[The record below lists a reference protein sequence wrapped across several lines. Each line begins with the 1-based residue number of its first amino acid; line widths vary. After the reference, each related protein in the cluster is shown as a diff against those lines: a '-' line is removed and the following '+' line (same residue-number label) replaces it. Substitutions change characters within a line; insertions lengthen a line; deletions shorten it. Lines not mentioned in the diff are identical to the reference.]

1 MTGTVRFF
9 VLAVMFLIPGL
20 TEIVPQILFR
30 EPESSASKPSELDY
44 LEKSDFRTK
53 IILNGGWKF
62 SREGDDAVTVQV
74 PSGFTKPGE
83 YIFEKEF
90 QLSKTDINSSTF
102 QLHFLGL
109 NYSAEVSVNS
119 FVIYKHGGGEYPFS
133 ISLARDLLHYEKPN
147 TISIRV
153 SSTLDSRNTL
163 PFKQR
168 FLNPLPSFGIF
179 RDVFLLKSPQVH
191 INRNYFKYRVSAD
204 GKKVSTVSGIK
215 ISNFTFQQDT
225 LIAGDQFSV
234 KVGFRNLVTGEA
246 TEINSG
252 SVTVKRGKEANI
264 TISADV
270 VNPRLWTPSQPDR
283 YEIRYEL
290 YNGAVKIDEIARPY
304 SFYHLESG
312 ENGLLLNGQ
321 PFTLQ
326 GVTYIPS
333 SAGGAGMPG
342 YPDFESDLRIIKETG
357 FNAVRVPM
365 MLPHPYILDACE
377 RLGLLVFA
385 ELPLNSVPSDLLA
398 ENNYRSRV
406 RNYLNQYIRGYSGYG
421 ALAAIGFG
429 TGYIGNQAGVSE
441 FFADLRSTV
450 QKGTNWLTY
459 ASFIPASVSYPEG
472 IDFYGIEFTGSP
484 FEKMT
489 ETYKLLQEKL
499 GKGKLFVSEAGYLA
513 NLRGASGYTNPNSYE
528 AQAKYFQDV
537 LTFFETGSHSGWFL
551 HTMFDYRASYS
562 SIVSGYNSEKLIN
575 YGILGESRKKETRLA
590 YKVIM
595 SKMLNLE
602 RVTIPIGIAH
612 NDAPMEFI
620 IAGILLAFMTGLM
633 VNSGRK
639 FREEALRA
647 LMRPYNFFSDVRD
660 HRMISGMQT
669 FLLALISAGIMS
681 VVFMSLLY
689 NFKDS
694 VLFEKFLLSFSSEN
708 IINIMSYLT
717 RHPLQGMLV
726 ITLLLLIKFL
736 VITISIRLFS
746 SFVMNK
752 VYLSHA
758 YYIAIWSF
766 IPVLLLIPV
775 TIVLYQFIHQNEW
788 AVYIYWGLGA
798 FFLWILLRILK
809 GVYVIY
815 DTNPVKVYGY
825 GFLILLGAAAAI
837 LVYYQINDAAFF
849 FIMRAF
855 AESRVV

>member
-9 VLAVMFLIPGL
+9 VFVVILLIPGL
-20 TEIVPQILFR
+20 TEILPQIIFR
-30 EPESSASKPSELDY
+30 EPESTVKRSSELDY
-44 LEKSDFRTK
+44 LEKSELRSK

-62 SREGDDAVTVQV
+62 SKEGDDGYIIQV
-74 PSGFTKPGE
+74 PSAFNRPGE
-83 YIFEKEF
+83 FIFEREF
-90 QLSKTDINSSTF
+90 QLSKKDINSSTF

-119 FVIYKHGGGEYPFS
+119 FVIYKHGGGEYPFA
-133 ISLARDLLHYEKPN
+133 ISLARDLLIYEKPN
-147 TISIRV
+147 KISIKI
-153 SSTLDSRNTL
+153 SSFLDSRNTL
-163 PFKQR
+163 PFRQR

-179 RDVFLLKSPQVH
+179 RDVYLLKSPQVH
-191 INRNYFKYRVSAD
+191 INRNYFKYRVSSD

-215 ISNFTFQQDT
+215 ISNFTFQRDT
-225 LIAGDQFSV
+225 LINGDQFWL
-234 KVGFRNLVTGEA
+234 KVGFRNMTTGEI
-246 TEINSG
+246 TEAASG
-252 SVTVKRGKEANI
+252 SITVKRGKEANI
-264 TISADV
+264 TISADI

-290 YNGAVKIDEIARPY
+290 YNGSVKIDEINRPY
-304 SFYHLESG
+304 SFYHLERSDSG
-312 ENGLLLNGQ
+312 LNLNNQ
-321 PFTLQ
+321 PFVLQ

-333 SAGGAGMPG
+333 SPGGAGLPG
-342 YPDFESDLRIIKETG
+342 YADFESDLRIIKETG
-357 FNAVRVPM
+357 FNAVRIPM

-385 ELPLNSVPSDLLA
+385 ELPLNSVPSDLLI

-406 RNYLNQYIRGYSGYG
+406 RNYLNQFVRGYSGYG
-421 ALAAIGFG
+421 AIAAIGFG
-429 TGYIGNQAGVSE
+429 TGYIGDQAGVAE
-441 FFADLRSTV
+441 FFTDLKSTA

-459 ASFIPASVSYPEG
+459 ASFIPADITYPDG
-472 IDFYGIEFTGSP
+472 IDFYGIEFSGMP
-484 FEKMT
+484 FEQMT
-489 ETYKLLQEKL
+489 ETYKVLQEKL
-499 GKGKLFVSEAGYLA
+499 GKGRLFVSEAGYLA
-513 NLRGASGYTNPNSYE
+513 NLKGASGYINPSSFE
-528 AQAKYFQDV
+528 AQAKYFQDM
-537 LTFFETGSHSGWFL
+537 LTFFETGNHSGWFL
-551 HTMFDYRASYS
+551 HTMFDYHASYS

-575 YGILGESRKKETRLA
+575 YGILGESGKKETRLA

-602 RVTIPIGIAH
+602 RVTIPIGIAKH
-612 NDAPMEFI
+612 DAPMEFI

-669 FLLALISAGIMS
+669 FLLAMITAGIMS

-689 NFKDS
+689 NLKDS

-726 ITLLLLIKFL
+726 MTVLFLIKFL
-736 VITISIRLFS
+736 VLTIGIRLFA

-752 VYLSHA
+752 VYLSHS
-758 YYIAIWSF
+758 YYITIWSF

-775 TIVLYQFIHQNEW
+775 TVVLYQFIHQNEL
-788 AVYIYWGLGA
+788 AVYIYWALGI
-798 FFLWILLRILK
+798 FFFWILLRILK

-815 DTNPVKVYGY
+815 DTNPLKVYGY
-825 GFLILLGAAAAI
+825 GFLILLGAAAAV
-837 LVYYQINDAAFF
+837 LLYYQINDAAFF

-855 AESRVV
+855 AESGVA

>member
-9 VLAVMFLIPGL
+9 VFVVILLIPGL
-20 TEIVPQILFR
+20 TEILPQIIFR
-30 EPESSASKPSELDY
+30 EPESTVKRSSELDY
-44 LEKSDFRTK
+44 LEKSELRSK

-62 SREGDDAVTVQV
+62 SKEGDDGYIIQV
-74 PSGFTKPGE
+74 PSAFNRPGE
-83 YIFEKEF
+83 FIFEREF
-90 QLSKTDINSSTF
+90 QLSKKDINSSTF

-119 FVIYKHGGGEYPFS
+119 FVIYKHGGGEYPFA
-133 ISLARDLLHYEKPN
+133 ISLARDLLIYEKPN
-147 TISIRV
+147 KISIKI
-153 SSTLDSRNTL
+153 SSFLDSRNTL
-163 PFKQR
+163 PFRQR

-179 RDVFLLKSPQVH
+179 RDVYLLKSPQVH
-191 INRNYFKYRVSAD
+191 INRNYFKYRVSSD

-215 ISNFTFQQDT
+215 ISNFTFQRDT
-225 LIAGDQFSV
+225 LINGDQFSL
-234 KVGFRNLVTGEA
+234 KVGFRNMTTGEI
-246 TEINSG
+246 TEAASG
-252 SVTVKRGKEANI
+252 SITVKRGKEANI
-264 TISADV
+264 TISADI

-290 YNGAVKIDEIARPY
+290 YNGSVKIDEIDRPY
-304 SFYHLESG
+304 SFYHLERSDSG
-312 ENGLLLNGQ
+312 LNLNNQ
-321 PFTLQ
+321 PFVLQ

-333 SAGGAGMPG
+333 SPGGAGLPG
-342 YPDFESDLRIIKETG
+342 YADFESDLRIIKETG
-357 FNAVRVPM
+357 FNAVRIPM

-385 ELPLNSVPSDLLA
+385 ELPLNSVPSDLLI

-406 RNYLNQYIRGYSGYG
+406 RNYLNQFVRGYSGYG
-421 ALAAIGFG
+421 AIAAIGFG
-429 TGYIGNQAGVSE
+429 TGYIGDQAGVAE
-441 FFADLRSTV
+441 FFTDLKSTA

-459 ASFIPASVSYPEG
+459 ASFIPADITYPDG
-472 IDFYGIEFTGSP
+472 IDFYGIEFSGMP
-484 FEKMT
+484 FEQMT
-489 ETYKLLQEKL
+489 ETYKVLQEKL
-499 GKGKLFVSEAGYLA
+499 GKGRLFVSEAGYLA
-513 NLRGASGYTNPNSYE
+513 NLKGASGYINPSSFE
-528 AQAKYFQDV
+528 AQAKYFQDM
-537 LTFFETGSHSGWFL
+537 LTFFETGNHSGWFL
-551 HTMFDYRASYS
+551 HTMFDYHASYS

-575 YGILGESRKKETRLA
+575 YGILGESGKKETRLA

-602 RVTIPIGIAH
+602 RVTIPIGIAKH
-612 NDAPMEFI
+612 DAPMEFI

-669 FLLALISAGIMS
+669 FLLAMITAGIMS

-689 NFKDS
+689 NLKDS

-726 ITLLLLIKFL
+726 MTVLFLIKFL
-736 VITISIRLFS
+736 VLTIGIRLFA

-752 VYLSHA
+752 VYLSHS
-758 YYIAIWSF
+758 YYITIWSF

-775 TIVLYQFIHQNEW
+775 TVVLYQFIHQNEL
-788 AVYIYWGLGA
+788 AVYIYWALGI
-798 FFLWILLRILK
+798 FFFWILLRILK

-815 DTNPVKVYGY
+815 DTNPLKVYGY
-825 GFLILLGAAAAI
+825 GFLILLGAAAAV
-837 LVYYQINDAAFF
+837 LLYYQINDAAFF

-855 AESRVV
+855 AESGVV

>member
-246 TEINSG
+246 TEINSS

-264 TISADV
+264 TISADI

-342 YPDFESDLRIIKETG
+342 YADFESDLRIIKETG

-484 FEKMT
+484 FERMT

>member
-9 VLAVMFLIPGL
+9 VFVVILLIPGL
-20 TEIVPQILFR
+20 TEILPQIIFR
-30 EPESSASKPSELDY
+30 EPESTVKRSSELDY
-44 LEKSDFRTK
+44 LEKSELRSK

-62 SREGDDAVTVQV
+62 SKEGDDGYIIQV
-74 PSGFTKPGE
+74 PSAFNRPGE
-83 YIFEKEF
+83 FIFEREF
-90 QLSKTDINSSTF
+90 QLSKKDINSSTF

-119 FVIYKHGGGEYPFS
+119 FVIYKHGGGEYPFA
-133 ISLARDLLHYEKPN
+133 ISLARDLLIYEKPN
-147 TISIRV
+147 KISIKI
-153 SSTLDSRNTL
+153 SSFLDSRNTL
-163 PFKQR
+163 PFRQR

-179 RDVFLLKSPQVH
+179 RDVYLLKSPQVH
-191 INRNYFKYRVSAD
+191 INRNYFKYRVSSD

-215 ISNFTFQQDT
+215 ISNFTFQRDT
-225 LIAGDQFSV
+225 LINGDQFSL
-234 KVGFRNLVTGEA
+234 KVGFRNMTTGEI
-246 TEINSG
+246 TEAASG
-252 SVTVKRGKEANI
+252 SITVKRGKEANI
-264 TISADV
+264 TISADI

-290 YNGAVKIDEIARPY
+290 YNGSVKIDEINRPY
-304 SFYHLESG
+304 SFYHLERSDSG
-312 ENGLLLNGQ
+312 LNLNNQ
-321 PFTLQ
+321 PFVLQ

-333 SAGGAGMPG
+333 SPGGAGLPG
-342 YPDFESDLRIIKETG
+342 YADFESDLRIIKETG
-357 FNAVRVPM
+357 FNAVRIPM

-385 ELPLNSVPSDLLA
+385 ELPLNSVPSDLLI

-406 RNYLNQYIRGYSGYG
+406 RNYLNQFVRGYSGYG
-421 ALAAIGFG
+421 AIAAIGFG
-429 TGYIGNQAGVSE
+429 TGYIGDQAGVAE
-441 FFADLRSTV
+441 FFTDLKSTA

-459 ASFIPASVSYPEG
+459 ASFIPADITYPDG
-472 IDFYGIEFTGSP
+472 IDFYGIEFSGMP
-484 FEKMT
+484 FEQMT
-489 ETYKLLQEKL
+489 ETYKVLQEKL
-499 GKGKLFVSEAGYLA
+499 GKGRLFVSEAGYLA
-513 NLRGASGYTNPNSYE
+513 NLKGASGYINPSSFE
-528 AQAKYFQDV
+528 AQAKYFQDM
-537 LTFFETGSHSGWFL
+537 LTFFETGNHSGWFL
-551 HTMFDYRASYS
+551 HTMFDYHASYS

-575 YGILGESRKKETRLA
+575 YGILGESGKKETRLA

-602 RVTIPIGIAH
+602 RVTIPIGIAKH
-612 NDAPMEFI
+612 DAPMEFI

-669 FLLALISAGIMS
+669 FLLAMITAGIMS

-689 NFKDS
+689 NLKDS

-726 ITLLLLIKFL
+726 MTVLFLIKFL
-736 VITISIRLFS
+736 VLTIGIRLFA

-752 VYLSHA
+752 VYLSHS
-758 YYIAIWSF
+758 YYITIWSF

-775 TIVLYQFIHQNEW
+775 TVVLYQFIHQNEL
-788 AVYIYWGLGA
+788 AVYIYWALGI
-798 FFLWILLRILK
+798 FFFWILLRILK

-815 DTNPVKVYGY
+815 DTNPLKVYGY
-825 GFLILLGAAAAI
+825 GFLILLGAAAAV
-837 LVYYQINDAAFF
+837 LLYYQINDAAFF

-855 AESRVV
+855 AESGVV

>member
-9 VLAVMFLIPGL
+9 LLVVALLLPGL
-20 TEIVPQILFR
+20 TEIQPQIVFR
-30 EPESSASKPSELDY
+30 EPESLVTQPSALDYIEKSEL
-44 LEKSDFRTK
+44 RTK

-62 SREGDDAVTVQV
+62 SSSGDDFTTVQV
-74 PSGFTKPGE
+74 PSAFNRPGE

-90 QLSKTDINSSTF
+90 QLSKSDINSSTF

-109 NYSAEVSVNS
+109 NYSAEISVNS

-133 ISLARDLLHYEKPN
+133 LSLARDLLHYEKPN
-147 TISIRV
+147 IISIKV
-153 SSTLDSRNTL
+153 STRLDSRNTL
-163 PFKQR
+163 PFRQR
-168 FLNPLPSFGIF
+168 FLNPLPAFGIF
-179 RDVFLLKSPQVH
+179 RDVYLLQSPQVY
-191 INRNYFKYRVSAD
+191 INRNYFRYKVSSD
-204 GKKVSTVSGIK
+204 GKKVSTVSGVK
-215 ISNFTFQQDT
+215 ISNFTFQKDS
-225 LIAGDQFSV
+225 LISGDQFTV
-234 KVGFRNLVTGEA
+234 KVGFQNLVTGEM
-246 TEINSG
+246 TEVTSG
-252 SVTVKRGKEANI
+252 SVTVGRGKEANI
-264 TISADV
+264 TIPADI
-270 VNPRLWTPSQPDR
+270 VNPRLWTPAQPDR
-283 YEIRYEL
+283 YQIRYQL
-290 YNGAVKIDEIARPY
+290 FNGPVLVDEYSRPY
-304 SFYHLESG
+304 SFFHLAG
-312 ENGLLLNGQ
+312 TDDGMQLNGQ
-321 PFTLQ
+321 PFVLQ

-333 SAGGAGMPG
+333 SSGASGLPG
-342 YPDFESDLRIIKETG
+342 YADFESDLRIIKETG
-357 FNAVRVPM
+357 FNAVRIPM

-385 ELPLNSVPSDLLA
+385 ELPLNAVPSDLLG
-398 ENNYRSRV
+398 EQNYRNRA

-421 ALAAIGFG
+421 AIAAVGFG
-429 TGYIGNQAGVSE
+429 TGYIGDQAGVSE
-441 FFADLRSTV
+441 FFAELSSVTE
-450 QKGTNWLTY
+450 KGTNWLTY
-459 ASFIPASVSYPEG
+459 ASFIPADIVYPEG
-472 IDFYGIEFTGSP
+472 LDFYGVEFTGMSL
-484 FEKMT
+484 EKMKESYT
-489 ETYKLLQEKL
+489 MLQEKL
-499 GKGKLFVSEAGYLA
+499 GKGKMFVSEAGYLA
-513 NLRGASGYTNPNSYE
+513 NLRGASGYINPNSFE

-590 YKVIM
+590 YKVILA
-595 SKMLNLE
+595 KMLNLE
-602 RVTIPIGIAH
+602 RVTIPIGISH
-612 NDAPMEFI
+612 TDSPMEFI
-620 IAGILLAFMTGLM
+620 IAGLLMALLTGLM

-669 FLLALISAGIMS
+669 FILALISAGILS
-681 VVFMSLLY
+681 IVLMSLLY
-689 NFKDS
+689 NLKDS
-694 VLFEKFLLSFSSEN
+694 ILFEKFLLSFSSEN
-708 IINIMSYLT
+708 IINMMSYLT

-726 ITLLLLIKFL
+726 MTLLLLVKFL

-758 YYIAIWSF
+758 YYITIWSF

-775 TIVLYQFIHQNEW
+775 TIVLYQFIHENEF
-788 AVYIYWGLGA
+788 ALYIYIALGL

-825 GFLILLGAAAAI
+825 GFLLLLSAVAAVI
-837 LVYYQINDAAFF
+837 FYYQINDAAFF

>member
-9 VLAVMFLIPGL
+9 VFVVILLIPGL
-20 TEIVPQILFR
+20 TEILPQIIFR
-30 EPESSASKPSELDY
+30 EPESTVKRSSELDY
-44 LEKSDFRTK
+44 LEKSELRSK

-62 SREGDDAVTVQV
+62 SKEGDDGYIIQV
-74 PSGFTKPGE
+74 PSAFNRPGE
-83 YIFEKEF
+83 FIFEREF
-90 QLSKTDINSSTF
+90 QLSKKDINSSTF

-119 FVIYKHGGGEYPFS
+119 FVIYKHGGGEYPFA
-133 ISLARDLLHYEKPN
+133 ISLARDLLFYEKPN
-147 TISIRV
+147 KISIKI
-153 SSTLDSRNTL
+153 SSFLDSRNTL
-163 PFKQR
+163 PFRQR

-179 RDVFLLKSPQVH
+179 RDVYLLKSPQVH
-191 INRNYFKYRVSAD
+191 INRNYFKYRVSSD

-215 ISNFTFQQDT
+215 ISNFTFQRDT
-225 LIAGDQFSV
+225 LINGDQFSL
-234 KVGFRNLVTGEA
+234 KVGFRNMTTGEI
-246 TEINSG
+246 TEAASG
-252 SVTVKRGKEANI
+252 SITVKRGKEANI
-264 TISADV
+264 TISADI

-290 YNGAVKIDEIARPY
+290 YNGSVKIDEINRPY
-304 SFYHLESG
+304 SFYHLERSDSG
-312 ENGLLLNGQ
+312 LNLNNQ
-321 PFTLQ
+321 PFVLQ

-333 SAGGAGMPG
+333 SPGGAGLPG
-342 YPDFESDLRIIKETG
+342 YADFESDLRIIKETG
-357 FNAVRVPM
+357 FNAVRIPM

-385 ELPLNSVPSDLLA
+385 ELPLNSVPSDLLI

-406 RNYLNQYIRGYSGYG
+406 RNYLNQFVRGYSGYG
-421 ALAAIGFG
+421 AIAAIGFG
-429 TGYIGNQAGVSE
+429 TGYIGDQAGVAE
-441 FFADLRSTV
+441 FFTDLKSTA

-459 ASFIPASVSYPEG
+459 ASFIPADITYPDG
-472 IDFYGIEFTGSP
+472 IDFYGIEFSGMP
-484 FEKMT
+484 FEQMT
-489 ETYKLLQEKL
+489 ETYKVLQEKL
-499 GKGKLFVSEAGYLA
+499 GKGRLFVSEAGYLA
-513 NLRGASGYTNPNSYE
+513 NLKGASGYINPSSFE
-528 AQAKYFQDV
+528 AQAKYFQDM
-537 LTFFETGSHSGWFL
+537 LTFFETGNHSGWFL
-551 HTMFDYRASYS
+551 HTMFDYHASYS

-575 YGILGESRKKETRLA
+575 YGILGESGKKETRLA

-595 SKMLNLE
+595 SKMFNLE
-602 RVTIPIGIAH
+602 RVTIPIGIAKH
-612 NDAPMEFI
+612 DAPMEFI

-669 FLLALISAGIMS
+669 FLLAMITAGIMS

-689 NFKDS
+689 NLKDS

-726 ITLLLLIKFL
+726 MTVLFLIKFL
-736 VITISIRLFS
+736 VLTIGIRLFA

-752 VYLSHA
+752 VYLSHS
-758 YYIAIWSF
+758 YYITIWSF

-775 TIVLYQFIHQNEW
+775 TVVLYQFIHQNEL
-788 AVYIYWGLGA
+788 AVYIYWALGI
-798 FFLWILLRILK
+798 FFFWILLRILK

-815 DTNPVKVYGY
+815 DTNPLKVYGY
-825 GFLILLGAAAAI
+825 GFLILLGAAAAV
-837 LVYYQINDAAFF
+837 LLYYQINDAAFF

-855 AESRVV
+855 AESGVV

>member
-9 VLAVMFLIPGL
+9 VFVVILLIPGL
-20 TEIVPQILFR
+20 TEILPQIIFR
-30 EPESSASKPSELDY
+30 EPESTVKRSSELDY
-44 LEKSDFRTK
+44 LEKSELRSK

-62 SREGDDAVTVQV
+62 SKEGDDGYIIQV
-74 PSGFTKPGE
+74 PSAFNRPGE
-83 YIFEKEF
+83 FIFEREF
-90 QLSKTDINSSTF
+90 QLSKKDINSSTF

-119 FVIYKHGGGEYPFS
+119 FVIYKHGGGEYPFA
-133 ISLARDLLHYEKPN
+133 ISLARDLLFYEKPN
-147 TISIRV
+147 KISIKI
-153 SSTLDSRNTL
+153 SSFLDSRNTL
-163 PFKQR
+163 PFRQR

-179 RDVFLLKSPQVH
+179 RDVYLLKSPQVH
-191 INRNYFKYRVSAD
+191 INRNYFKYRVSSD

-215 ISNFTFQQDT
+215 ISNFTFQRDT
-225 LIAGDQFSV
+225 LINGDQFSL
-234 KVGFRNLVTGEA
+234 KVGFRNMTTGEI
-246 TEINSG
+246 TEAASG
-252 SVTVKRGKEANI
+252 SITVKRGKEANI
-264 TISADV
+264 TISADI

-290 YNGAVKIDEIARPY
+290 YNGSVKIDEINRPY
-304 SFYHLESG
+304 SFYHLERSDSG
-312 ENGLLLNGQ
+312 LNLNNQ
-321 PFTLQ
+321 PFVLQ

-333 SAGGAGMPG
+333 SPGGAGLPG
-342 YPDFESDLRIIKETG
+342 YADFESDLRIIKETG
-357 FNAVRVPM
+357 FNAVRIPM

-385 ELPLNSVPSDLLA
+385 ELPLNSVPSDLLI

-406 RNYLNQYIRGYSGYG
+406 RNYLNQFVRGYSGYG
-421 ALAAIGFG
+421 AIAAIGFG
-429 TGYIGNQAGVSE
+429 TGYIGDQAGVAE
-441 FFADLRSTV
+441 FFTDLKSTA

-459 ASFIPASVSYPEG
+459 ASFIPADITYPDG
-472 IDFYGIEFTGSP
+472 IDFYGIEFSGMP
-484 FEKMT
+484 FEQMT
-489 ETYKLLQEKL
+489 ETYKVLQEKL
-499 GKGKLFVSEAGYLA
+499 GKGRLFVSEAGYLA
-513 NLRGASGYTNPNSYE
+513 NLKGASGYINPSSFE
-528 AQAKYFQDV
+528 AQAKYFQDM
-537 LTFFETGSHSGWFL
+537 LTFFETGNHSGWFL
-551 HTMFDYRASYS
+551 HTMFDYHASYS

-575 YGILGESRKKETRLA
+575 YGILGESGKKETRLA

-602 RVTIPIGIAH
+602 RVTIPIGIAKH
-612 NDAPMEFI
+612 DAPMEFI

-669 FLLALISAGIMS
+669 FLLAMITAGIMS

-689 NFKDS
+689 NLKDS

-726 ITLLLLIKFL
+726 MTVLFLIKFL
-736 VITISIRLFS
+736 VLTIGIRLFA

-752 VYLSHA
+752 VYLSHS
-758 YYIAIWSF
+758 YYITIWSF

-775 TIVLYQFIHQNEW
+775 TVVLYQFIHQNEL
-788 AVYIYWGLGA
+788 AVYIYWALGI
-798 FFLWILLRILK
+798 FFFWILLRILK

-815 DTNPVKVYGY
+815 DTNPLKVYGY
-825 GFLILLGAAAAI
+825 GFLILLGAAAAV
-837 LVYYQINDAAFF
+837 LLYYQINDAAFF

-855 AESRVV
+855 AESGVV